1 MPDSISIGL
10 FSYFLKVWPQTTKR
24 QSCYTLFFDLQENG
38 PIIESEKKSAFFFLH
53 DMGDIIIEF
62 SNWIWGP
69 PILVLLLG
77 GGAYFFIHSGF
88 IPFTKMGHAFELLRG
103 RYDDDLAPGQ
113 ITSRQALS
121 SAIASTV
128 GLGNISGVAIALNMG
143 GPGAIFWMWI
153 AAFVGMA
160 TKFYTCSLAI
170 MYRGTDSAGVIQ
182 GGPMYVIDQ
191 GMGKKW
197 KFLSYIFCIAGVI
210 GLLAIFQAN
219 QLTAVIQAVLIEPDT
234 LEETVRNR
242 WIIGFIM
249 MGLTAMVILGGIQ
262 RIAMVASRLVPFM
275 VGIYFFTVLI
285 IVFNYAWDIPEML
298 KLIVIDAF
306 TGTAVMGGA
315 VGSVIIVGAR
325 RAAFSNEAGIGTA
338 PMVHGQSKNKEPIR
352 EGLIAMLG
360 PFIDTVVVCTLTA
373 LAILLTRVWETSEND
388 GVKLTLAAFE
398 TAIPFIGKYLLM
410 ISVLIFALST
420 MFTYSY
426 YGHKCANYLFGA
438 DKAKYYNYFYLATIV
453 VGAVVSLEVVVS
465 LVDGMYAVMAFP
477 NMIAALYLSP
487 KVREATKDYFDRM
500 KKK

>member
-1 MPDSISIGL
+1 MGEL
-10 FSYFLKVWPQTTKR
+10 
-24 QSCYTLFFDLQENG
+24 
-38 PIIESEKKSAFFFLH
+38 IIT
-53 DMGDIIIEF
+53 F

-77 GGAYFFIHSGF
+77 GGTFFFIHSGF
-88 IPFTKMGHAFELLRG
+88 VPFTKMGHAIRLLRG
-103 RYDDDLAPGQ
+103 KYDDDLAPGQ
-113 ITSRQALS
+113 ISSKQALYA
-121 SAIASTV
+121 AIASTV

-143 GPGAIFWMWI
+143 GPGAIFWMWV

-160 TKFYTCSLAI
+160 TKYYTCSLAI

-182 GGPMYVIDQ
+182 GGPMYVIDK

-234 LEETVRNR
+234 MEETVRNR

-249 MGLTAMVILGGIQ
+249 MSLTAVVILGGIQ
-262 RIAMVASRLVPFM
+262 RIAAVASKMVPFM
-275 VGIYFFTVLI
+275 VGIYFFTVLL
-285 IVFNYAWDIPEML
+285 IVFKYYDGIPEMF
-298 KLIVIDAF
+298 KLIVVDAF

-373 LAILLTRVWETSEND
+373 LAILLTGVWQTTEND

-398 TAIPFIGKYLLM
+398 MGIPVFGKYLLM
-410 ISVLIFALST
+410 VSVLVFALST

-438 DKAKYYNYFYLATIV
+438 DKAYYYNFFYLATIV
-453 VGAVVSLEVVVS
+453 VGAVASLDVVVS

-477 NMIAALYLSP
+477 NMIAALYLAP
-487 KVREATKDYFDRM
+487 KVKAASKDYFSRM
-500 KKK
+500 KGK